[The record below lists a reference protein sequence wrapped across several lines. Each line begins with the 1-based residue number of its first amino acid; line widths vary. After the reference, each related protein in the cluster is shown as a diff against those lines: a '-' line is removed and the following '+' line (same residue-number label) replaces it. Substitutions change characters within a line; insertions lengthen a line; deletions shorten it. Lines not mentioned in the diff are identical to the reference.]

1 MLYKL
6 EIEDEYRKFTST
18 LFRGTISYPVL
29 GIKINLLTKT
39 SRTNMAWEVS
49 FRLII
54 TYIKFNHQVTK
65 IIYEISILQWMRF
78 F

>member
-1 MLYKL
+1 
-6 EIEDEYRKFTST
+6 
-18 LFRGTISYPVL
+18 
-29 GIKINLLTKT
+29 
-39 SRTNMAWEVS
+39 MAWEVS

>member
-18 LFRGTISYPVL
+18 LFCGTISYPVL

-39 SRTNMAWEVS
+39 SLTNMAWEV
-49 FRLII
+49 L
-54 TYIKFNHQVTK
+54 Y
-65 IIYEISILQWMRF
+65 
-78 F
+78 